1 MGCIVFIY
9 RFYIHQEDI
18 LKYKNVQSRKNNLGK
33 ECYKF
38 AEDLHIPTRFYII
51 PHKSIVGA
59 VTIPILPIRKLKLEN
74 LEELCL
80 HSRACSVG

>member
-51 PHKSIVGA
+51 PHKSISRCCYHPHFTYKKTEAG
-59 VTIPILPIRKLKLEN
+59 KLRGTL
-74 LEELCL
+74 LTL
-80 HSRACSVG
+80 